1 MVRRR
6 RDVREITGKREIK
19 WKLGES
25 RIKSVVRRRHVRE
38 IIGKRENKMEVG
50 GEQD

>member
-1 MVRRR
+1 ME
-6 RDVREITGKREIK
+6 REKIK

-38 IIGKRENKMEVG
+38 IIGNRENKMEEGVT
-50 GEQD
+50 